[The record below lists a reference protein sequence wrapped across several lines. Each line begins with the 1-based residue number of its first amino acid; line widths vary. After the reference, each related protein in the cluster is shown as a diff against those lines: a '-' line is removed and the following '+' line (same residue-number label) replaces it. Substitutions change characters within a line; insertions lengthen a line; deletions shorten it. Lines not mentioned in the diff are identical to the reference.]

1 MAQTIGSIDLAS
13 LKNLRDDVTQYFWF
27 ESDSSSAWGSG
38 AHVTLYPESQ
48 FTDSTSPNY
57 MKGQNIIMN
66 TDGFSIR
73 NGLLP
78 MMTLDN
84 DSLDFNIVDT
94 TAGTYVNLAT
104 FGGSTRIGQEE
115 VGYAKVLLS
124 PIVFNFLSSE
134 STSVFKTGVAS
145 EETATSRVEI
155 SADWDSPTTTG
166 LQLGTYVLA
175 PNASTT
181 VSGVFY
187 SSVVAN
193 LDSGIRF
200 GLNIGIYKNDLT
212 YTHIIFNETIYLA
225 GEGFTT
231 GEAKTITGSA
241 YDQPN
246 VSVYYDGV
254 ATFTISGTITNGSI
268 VSWNFSHDKAV
279 FTGRTEPIET
289 KIYNTFIGGNAF
301 VNSSNGAIYIGMS
314 QKNETRSS
322 DYDLYNAI
330 TALGWEDDVMV
341 GIEFVQ
347 HTKTID
353 SSSTMIDDL
362 IDLSKFVPS
371 TVDVTVTSSNTS
383 VIRSGSLFIS
393 GDTYAIALDTVG
405 ISAGLTTITA
415 SITIGDEIYSDSCDV
430 TVI

>member
-1 MAQTIGSIDLAS
+1 MATALGSIDLAS

-27 ESDSSSAWGSG
+27 ESNSSSAWGSG

-48 FTDSTSPNY
+48 FTDSTNPNY

-73 NGLLP
+73 NGGLP
-78 MMTLDN
+78 MMVLDN
-84 DSLDFNIVDT
+84 NSLDFNLIDT

-104 FGGSTRIGQEE
+104 FGGNTRIGQEE
-115 VGYAKVLLS
+115 AGYAKLLLS
-124 PIVFNFLSSE
+124 PSVFNFLSSE

-175 PNASTT
+175 PNSSTT

-187 SSVVAN
+187 SSVVAS
-193 LDSGIRF
+193 LDAGVRF
-200 GLNIGIYKNDLT
+200 GLEIGIYKNDLT
-212 YTHIIFNETIYLA
+212 YTYIIFNETTYLD
-225 GEGFTT
+225 EGFTT
-231 GEAKTITGSA
+231 GEAKTMTGSA

-254 ATFTISGTITNGSI
+254 ATFTISGTIINNGI
-268 VSWNFSHDKAV
+268 VSCNFSHDKAV
-279 FTGRTEPIET
+279 FTGQTRPIET

-301 VNSSNGAIYIGMS
+301 VNSSNGATYIGMS
-314 QKNETRSS
+314 QKSETRSS

-330 TALGWEDDVMV
+330 IALGWEDDVMV

-347 HTKTID
+347 HTMTID
-353 SSSTMIDDL
+353 SSSMMINDL

-371 TVDVTVTSSNTS
+371 TANVTVTSSNTS
-383 VIRSGSLFIS
+383 VIRGGSLFIT
-393 GDTYAIALDTVG
+393 GDTYAIELDITGMSVG
-405 ISAGLTTITA
+405 VTTITA
-415 SITIGDEIYSDSCDV
+415 SIIIGDEIYSDSCVV

>member
-1 MAQTIGSIDLAS
+1 MAKAIGSFDLAS

-27 ESDSSSAWGSG
+27 ESDSSSVWGSG

-73 NGLLP
+73 NGGLP
-78 MMTLDN
+78 MMVLDN
-84 DSLDFNIVDT
+84 NSLDFNLIDT

-124 PIVFNFLSSE
+124 PSVFNFLSSE

-145 EETATSRVEI
+145 EEIATSRVEI

-175 PNASTT
+175 PNSSTT

-193 LDSGIRF
+193 LDAGVRF
-200 GLNIGIYKNDLT
+200 GLEIGIYKNDLT
-212 YTHIIFNETIYLA
+212 YTYIIFNETTYLE
-225 GEGFTT
+225 EGFTT

-254 ATFTISGTITNGSI
+254 ATFTVSGTITNYNI
-268 VSWNFSHDKAV
+268 VSWNFSRDKAV
-279 FTGRTEPIET
+279 FTGQTRPIET

-301 VNSSNGAIYIGMS
+301 VNSSNGATYIGMS
-314 QKNETRSS
+314 QKSETRSS
-322 DYDLYNAI
+322 DYNLYNAI
-330 TALGWEDDVMV
+330 IALGWEDDVMV

-347 HTKTID
+347 HTMTID
-353 SSSTMIDDL
+353 SSSMTINDL

-371 TVDVTVTSSNTS
+371 TANVTVTSSNTS
-383 VIRSGSLFIS
+383 VIRGGSLFIS
-393 GDTYAIALDTVG
+393 GNTYSIELDITG
-405 ISAGLTTITA
+405 MSAGVTTITA
-415 SITIGDEIYSDSCDV
+415 SITIGDETYADSCVV